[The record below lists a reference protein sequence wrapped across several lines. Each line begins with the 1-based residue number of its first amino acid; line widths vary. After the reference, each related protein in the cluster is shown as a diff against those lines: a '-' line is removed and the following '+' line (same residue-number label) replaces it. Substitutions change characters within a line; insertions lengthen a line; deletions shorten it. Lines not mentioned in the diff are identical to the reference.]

1 MPFYSILSF
10 TALFLV
16 LIGAAAAFRGY
27 LARRDSI
34 ITRGILGALVGAF
47 LLEMSVILRAG
58 LSLFSA
64 LILILL
70 AIAFIALLKMS

>member
-1 MPFYSILSF
+1 MSLYSILSF

-16 LIGAAAAFRGY
+16 LIGAVVAFRGY

-34 ITRGILGALVGAF
+34 ITKGILGALVGAL
-47 LLEMSVILRAG
+47 LLEVSVILRVG

>member
-1 MPFYSILSF
+1 
-10 TALFLV
+10 V
-16 LIGAAAAFRGY
+16 
-27 LARRDSI
+27 
-34 ITRGILGALVGAF
+34 
-47 LLEMSVILRAG
+47 SVILRVG